1 MSVKL
6 MWSAMTV
13 KAGSPTAKL
22 ILLKLADNANDKG
35 ECWPSLK
42 NIAEHCE
49 VSQKTVITN
58 IKKLEDL
65 GYVKKINRFN
75 DKGKTSN
82 LYVITITEGAPV
94 EGNSS
99 SEPCEKTS
107 TTHVKKRKEPSEK
120 TSTTPY
126 EKTSTTPYEKSSHES
141 VSIEPVITESVIE
154 TIEREKIVSL
164 ESLNAFVSYRKKIK
178 KPMTTH
184 AVELLVAKLGGLR
197 VDGHS
202 PQELINDAIMNGW
215 QSVYPKTSAQTNRT
229 YQSHQERIREENIR
243 VMSNWANKE

>member
-1 MSVKL
+1 MSLKMML
-6 MWSAMTV
+6 SAMETTV
-13 KAGSPTAKL
+13 GDKTAKL
-22 ILLKLADNANDKG
+22 VLIKLADNANEKG
-35 ECWPSLK
+35 ECWPSYET
-42 NIAEHCE
+42 IAKVCE
-49 VSQKTVITN
+49 CSVKTAQRKVAL
-58 IKKLEDL
+58 LEEKGFIEKTL
-65 GYVKKINRFN
+65 RKG
-75 DKGKTSN
+75 DKGNQSN
-82 LYVITITEGAPV
+82 LYKLFPSAKGRQNDQSRETECRKGGDKLAQ
-94 EGNSS
+94 GGGDKLSS
-99 SEPCEKTS
+99 MRGDSL
-107 TTHVKKRKEPSEK
+107 
-120 TSTTPY
+120 TP
-126 EKTSTTPYEKSSHES
+126 ES

-184 AVELLVAKLGGLR
+184 AVELLVEKLGGLR

-229 YQSHQERIREENIR
+229 FQSHQERIREENMR

>member
-58 IKKLEDL
+58 IKKLEEL

-82 LYVITITEGAPV
+82 LYVITLTGSEPV

-99 SEPCEKTS
+99 TEPCEKTS

-120 TSTTPY
+120 TSTTPC
-126 EKTSTTPYEKSSHES
+126 EKSSHES
-141 VSIEPVITESVIE
+141 VSSESVKEPEKTKAISTEEKIVNLYNEILADSKNQYHLPFVKVITE
-154 TIEREKIVSL
+154 K
-164 ESLNAFVSYRKKIK
+164 RKKALK
-178 KPMTTH
+178 KFW
-184 AVELLVAKLGGLR
+184 ALIDKDINRVESYFNWFISNAEHHRWIFGDNDRCWKADIEYICRDETFAKAT
-197 VDGHS
+197 
-202 PQELINDAIMNGW
+202 E
-215 QSVYPKTSAQTNRT
+215 NRLT
-229 YQSHQERIREENIR
+229 DWR
-243 VMSNWANKE
+243 AAA

>member
-82 LYVITITEGAPV
+82 LYVITITEGAQV

-107 TTHVKKRKEPSEK
+107 TTHVKKRKEPSEN
-120 TSTTPY
+120 TSTTPC
-126 EKTSTTPYEKSSHES
+126 ENTSHES
-141 VSIEPVITESVIE
+141 VIIEPVITESVIE

-229 YQSHQERIREENIR
+229 FQSHQERIREENMR

>member
-107 TTHVKKRKEPSEK
+107 TTHVKKRKEPSEN
-120 TSTTPY
+120 TSTTPC
-126 EKTSTTPYEKSSHES
+126 EKTSHES
-141 VSIEPVITESVIE
+141 VIIEPVITESVIE

-229 YQSHQERIREENIR
+229 FQSHQERIREENMR

>member
-58 IKKLEDL
+58 IKKLEGL

-82 LYVITITEGAPV
+82 LYVITITEVAPIG
-94 EGNSS
+94 GNSS
-99 SEPCEKTS
+99 SGPCEKTS
-107 TTHVKKRKEPSEK
+107 TTHVKKRKEPSEN
-120 TSTTPY
+120 TSTTPC
-126 EKTSTTPYEKSSHES
+126 ENTSTTPYEKSSHES

-154 TIEREKIVSL
+154 TINREKIISL

-202 PQELINDAIMNGW
+202 PQELINEAIMNGW
-215 QSVYPKTSAQTNRT
+215 QSVYPKTNPKPNGTF
-229 YQSHQERIREENIR
+229 QSPQERIREENIR
-243 VMSNWANKE
+243 VMSKWANKE

>member
-1 MSVKL
+1 MSIK
-6 MWSAMTV
+6 MMFSAMQV
-13 KAGSPTAKL
+13 KAGSPTTKMV
-22 ILLKLADNANDKG
+22 LLKLADNANDKG
-35 ECWPSLK
+35 ECWPSYD
-42 NIAEHCE
+42 NIAEVCE
-49 VSQKTVITN
+49 ISRRSAINHIDKL
-58 IKKLEDL
+58 IKQGLVRKEE
-65 GYVKKINRFN
+65 R
-75 DKGKTSN
+75 KGPK
-82 LYVITITEGAPV
+82 
-94 EGNSS
+94 GNSS
-99 SEPCEKTS
+99 NVYYLTLGGEKSAPLPSENNSPDGEKS
-107 TTHVKKRKEPSEK
+107 APPPSEK
-120 TSTTPY
+120 SALTP
-126 EKTSTTPYEKSSHES
+126 SEKSAPKS

-215 QSVYPKTSAQTNRT
+215 QSVYPKTSAQPNRT
-229 YQSHQERIREENIR
+229 FQSHQERIREENMR

>member
-82 LYVITITEGAPV
+82 LYVITIAEGAPV

-107 TTHVKKRKEPSEK
+107 TTHVKKRKEPSEN
-120 TSTTPY
+120 TSTTPC
-126 EKTSTTPYEKSSHES
+126 ENISHES
-141 VSIEPVITESVIE
+141 VSYESVKEPVKTKAQSAEQA
-154 TIEREKIVSL
+154 IVDL
-164 ESLNAFVSYRKKIK
+164 YNQIL
-178 KPMTTH
+178 
-184 AVELLVAKLGGLR
+184 
-197 VDGHS
+197 
-202 PQELINDAIMNGW
+202 
-215 QSVYPKTSAQTNRT
+215 
-229 YQSHQERIREENIR
+229 
-243 VMSNWANKE
+243 ANKENQYSLPQVKVITDKRKKVIQKFWGLIEKDLTKVSTYFNWLISNANSHKWLFGANERNWVADIEYICRDETLAKATENRLSDWRDAA

>member
-94 EGNSS
+94 GGNSS

-107 TTHVKKRKEPSEK
+107 TTHVKKRKEPSEN
-120 TSTTPY
+120 TSTTPC
-126 EKTSTTPYEKSSHES
+126 ENTSTTPYEKSSHES

-178 KPMTTH
+178 KPMTAH

-202 PQELINDAIMNGW
+202 PQELIYEAIMNGW
-215 QSVYPKTSAQTNRT
+215 QSVYPKTNPKPNGTF
-229 YQSHQERIREENIR
+229 QSHQERIREENMR